1 MIILRY
7 IGYFFA
13 GAFLANGIPH
23 LVHGISGQEFQTPF
37 GAPSSAL
44 VNVLWSAV
52 NFLIGYSLLVALK
65 GIRFG
70 FKADFWVT
78 AAGFIALAIMLT
90 YAFG

>member
-1 MIILRY
+1 MFLRY

-23 LVHGISGQEFQTPF
+23 LVQGITGQEFQTPF

-44 VNVLWSAV
+44 LNVLWGGF
-52 NFLIGYSLLVALK
+52 NFLIGYIILAVLK
-65 GIRFG
+65 GIRLG
-70 FKADFWVT
+70 LKADFWVT
-78 AAGFIALAIMLT
+78 AAGFIIMAITLA